1 MTGSSSLERKL
12 KREVASRKAA
22 ETLLEQK
29 SLELYESNQQLSVA
43 LKKLEMKS
51 ENDLRKFEFEEQI
64 DATLIKF
71 GRTFLSSTFDETMIA
86 SFLEQLT
93 SKSVVSGAYLSL
105 SQEHLSSLRR
115 HQFGHLVLA
124 HENAIQTKPHWIE
137 NRLYLPIIIDSV
149 ILGEL
154 IFSVA
159 LDQVD
164 QEFTSKQMGLV
175 SDLVHGVISRH
186 LSLEREVELRKRAEA
201 SEKATKEF
209 VAMINHELR
218 TPLNGVLGSAELL
231 SKTELG
237 EEQQQYLGNLI
248 QSGDLLRVIIND
260 LLDFSKMNAGMME
273 IIDKVFAWKDLENA
287 LTGVFAAKAAEK
299 RIHFSIDKKLG
310 IPEFL
315 IGDFERITQ
324 ILVNLIGNA
333 IKFTNLGGVVLRVE
347 WQNGYANFEVEDT
360 GIGIPLE
367 AQKALFDPFVQ
378 ADRSTKRNF
387 EGSGLG
393 LAICKNLV
401 DLMGGDISFAS
412 VPRQGTIFKLKIPLK
427 QGEAQGRGSGD
438 VSDGKHIELAG
449 RSVLVVDDIR
459 MNQVIVTQMLKKL
472 DIKPDLKNN
481 GLEAVDA
488 VKANEYELIFMDCR
502 MPEMDG
508 YEATVHLREIGFTKP
523 IIALTAGTTLE
534 ERQKCIESGMNDI
547 FIEPFTHNLFNIRG
561 GIRLGE
567 YV

>member
-22 ETLLEQK
+22 EMLLEQK
-29 SLELYESNQQLSVA
+29 SLELYESHQQLSVA

-51 ENDLRKFEFEEQI
+51 ENDLRKLEFEEQI

-93 SKSVVSGAYLSL
+93 SNSVVSGAYLYL
-105 SQEHLSSLRR
+105 NPENVSSLRR
-115 HQFGHLVLA
+115 HQFGHLNLA
-124 HENAIQTKPHWIE
+124 HDRPIQAKPYWRK
-137 NRLYLPIIIDSV
+137 NRLYLPIIIESTT
-149 ILGEL
+149 LGEL
-154 IFSVA
+154 IFSLA
-159 LDQVD
+159 FDQVD
-164 QEFTSKQMGLV
+164 QEFISKQMVLV

-186 LSLEREVELRKRAEA
+186 LSLQREVELRKRAEA

-218 TPLNGVLGSAELL
+218 TPLNGVLGSADLL
-231 SKTELG
+231 DKTVLDD
-237 EEQQQYLGNLI
+237 EQQQYLSNLI
-248 QSGDLLRVIIND
+248 HSGDLLRVIIND

-378 ADRSTKRNF
+378 ADRSTKRSF

-438 VSDGKHIELAG
+438 VPDGKHIELAG

-481 GLEAVDA
+481 GLEALDA

-508 YEATVHLREIGFTKP
+508 YEATVHLRENGFTKP

-547 FIEPFTHNLFNIRG
+547 LTKPYTAADIEQIMCKWLD
-561 GIRLGE
+561 E
-567 YV
+567 

>member
-1 MTGSSSLERKL
+1 MTGNSLLERKL
-12 KREVASRKAA
+12 KREIASRKAA
-22 ETLLEQK
+22 ELLLEQK

-51 ENDLRKFEFEEQI
+51 EKDLRKFEFEEQI
-64 DATLIKF
+64 DATLIRF

-93 SKSVVSGAYLSL
+93 SNSVVSGAYLYL
-105 SQEHLSSLRR
+105 EAERLSSLRR
-115 HQFGHLVLA
+115 HQFGHLALA
-124 HENAIQTKPHWIE
+124 HDAPIANKPRWNGNA
-137 NRLYLPIIIDSV
+137 LYLPITIDAN

-164 QEFTSKQMGLV
+164 QEFISKQMVLV

-218 TPLNGVLGSAELL
+218 TPLNGVLGSADLL
-231 SKTELG
+231 SKTALG
-237 EEQQQYLGNLI
+237 DEQQQYLSNLTH
-248 QSGDLLRVIIND
+248 SGDLLRVIIND

-273 IIDKVFAWKDLENA
+273 IIDKVFAWKALEDA

-315 IGDFERITQ
+315 VGDFERITQ

-333 IKFTNLGGVVLRVE
+333 IKFTQLGGVVLRVE
-347 WQNGYANFEVEDT
+347 WNNGFAHFEIEDT

-367 AQKALFDPFVQ
+367 AQQALFDPFVQ
-378 ADRSTKRNF
+378 ADRSTKRSF

-401 DLMGGDISFAS
+401 DLMKGQISYVS
-412 VPRQGTIFKLKIPLK
+412 EPRKGTTFQVVVPLK
-427 QGEAQGRGSGD
+427 RGEAPANLAGSEATGRQ
-438 VSDGKHIELAG
+438 IELAG
-449 RSVLVVDDIR
+449 RNILVVDDIR

-472 DIKPDLKNN
+472 DITPDLKNN
-481 GLEAVDA
+481 GLEALEA
-488 VKANEYELIFMDCR
+488 VKNKDYELIFMDCR

-508 YEATVHLREIGFTKP
+508 YEATVHLREDGFNNP

-534 ERQKCIESGMNDI
+534 ERKKCIESGMDDI
-547 FIEPFTHNLFNIRG
+547 LTKPYTAADIEQVMCKWLK
-561 GIRLGE
+561 E
-567 YV
+567 

>member
-1 MTGSSSLERKL
+1 MTGNSLLERKL
-12 KREVASRKAA
+12 KREIASRKAA
-22 ETLLEQK
+22 ELLLEQK

-51 ENDLRKFEFEEQI
+51 EKDLLKFEFEEQI
-64 DATLIKF
+64 DATLIRF

-93 SKSVVSGAYLSL
+93 SNSVVSGAYLYL
-105 SQEHLSSLRR
+105 EAERLSSLRR
-115 HQFGHLVLA
+115 HQFGHLALA
-124 HENAIQTKPHWIE
+124 HDAPIANKPRWNGNA
-137 NRLYLPIIIDSV
+137 LYLPITIDAN

-164 QEFTSKQMGLV
+164 QEFISKQMVLV

-218 TPLNGVLGSAELL
+218 TPLNGVLGSADLL
-231 SKTELG
+231 SKTALG
-237 EEQQQYLGNLI
+237 DEQQQYLSNLTH
-248 QSGDLLRVIIND
+248 SGDLLRVIIND

-273 IIDKVFAWKDLENA
+273 IIDKVFAWKALEDA

-315 IGDFERITQ
+315 VGDFERITQ

-333 IKFTNLGGVVLRVE
+333 IKFTQLGGVVLRVE
-347 WQNGYANFEVEDT
+347 WNNGFAHFEIEDT

-367 AQKALFDPFVQ
+367 AQQALFDPFVQ
-378 ADRSTKRNF
+378 ADRSTKRSF

-401 DLMGGDISFAS
+401 DLMKGQISYVS
-412 VPRQGTIFKLKIPLK
+412 EPRKGTTFQIVVPLK
-427 QGEAQGRGSGD
+427 RGEAPANLAGSEATGRQ
-438 VSDGKHIELAG
+438 IELAG
-449 RSVLVVDDIR
+449 RNILVVDDIR

-472 DIKPDLKNN
+472 DITPDLKNN
-481 GLEAVDA
+481 GLEALEA
-488 VKANEYELIFMDCR
+488 VKNKDYELIFMDCR

-508 YEATVHLREIGFTKP
+508 YEATVHLREDGFNNP

-534 ERQKCIESGMNDI
+534 ERKKCIESGMDDI
-547 FIEPFTHNLFNIRG
+547 LTKPYTAADIEQVMCKWLK
-561 GIRLGE
+561 E
-567 YV
+567 

>member
-1 MTGSSSLERKL
+1 MTGNSSLERKL

-22 ETLLEQK
+22 ESLLEQK

-51 ENDLRKFEFEEQI
+51 EKDLRKFEFEEQI
-64 DATLIKF
+64 DATLIRF

-93 SKSVVSGAYLSL
+93 SNSVVSGAYLYL
-105 SQEHLSSLRR
+105 EAERLSSLRR
-115 HQFGHLVLA
+115 HQFGHLALA
-124 HENAIQTKPHWIE
+124 HDAPIANKPRWNGNA
-137 NRLYLPIIIDSV
+137 LYLPITIDAN

-159 LDQVD
+159 LDQVE
-164 QEFTSKQMGLV
+164 QEFISKQMVLV

-218 TPLNGVLGSAELL
+218 TPLNGVLGSADLL
-231 SKTELG
+231 SKTALG
-237 EEQQQYLGNLI
+237 DEQQQYLSNLTH
-248 QSGDLLRVIIND
+248 SGDLLRVIIND

-273 IIDKVFAWKDLENA
+273 IIDKVFAWKALEDA

-315 IGDFERITQ
+315 VGDFERITQ

-333 IKFTNLGGVVLRVE
+333 IKFTQLGGVVLRVE
-347 WQNGYANFEVEDT
+347 WNNGFAHFEIEDT

-367 AQKALFDPFVQ
+367 AQQALFDPFVQ
-378 ADRSTKRNF
+378 ADRSTKRSF

-401 DLMGGDISFAS
+401 DLMKGQISYVS
-412 VPRQGTIFKLKIPLK
+412 EPRKGTTFQVVVPLK
-427 QGEAQGRGSGD
+427 RGDAPANLAGSEATGRQ
-438 VSDGKHIELAG
+438 IELAG
-449 RSVLVVDDIR
+449 RNILVVDDIR

-472 DIKPDLKNN
+472 DITPDLKNN
-481 GLEAVDA
+481 GLEALEA
-488 VKANEYELIFMDCR
+488 VKNKDYELIFMDCR

-508 YEATVHLREIGFTKP
+508 YEATVHLREDGFNNP

-534 ERQKCIESGMNDI
+534 ERKKCIESGMDDI
-547 FIEPFTHNLFNIRG
+547 LTKPYTAADIEQVMCKWLK
-561 GIRLGE
+561 E
-567 YV
+567 

>member
-29 SLELYESNQQLSVA
+29 SLELYEANQQLSVA
-43 LKKLEMKS
+43 LKKLEMQS
-51 ENDLRKFEFEEQI
+51 EHDLRKFEFEEQI

-93 SKSVVSGAYLSL
+93 SNSVVSGAYLYL
-105 SQEHLSSLRR
+105 SDTHLSSLRR
-115 HQFGHLVLA
+115 HQFGHLNLA
-124 HENAIQTKPHWIE
+124 DDAPIDAKPRWQAQK
-137 NRLYLPIIIDSV
+137 LYLPIIIDSM

-154 IFSVA
+154 VFSVD
-159 LDQVD
+159 LEQVD
-164 QEFTSKQMGLV
+164 QEFISKQMVLV

-231 SKTELG
+231 SKTPLE
-237 EEQQQYLGNLI
+237 EEQLQYLGNLS

-260 LLDFSKMNAGMME
+260 LLDFSKMNAGMLE
-273 IIDKVFAWKDLENA
+273 IINKVFAWKDLENA

-310 IPEFL
+310 IPEYL

-347 WQNGYANFEVEDT
+347 WSDGCALFEVEDT

-367 AQKALFDPFVQ
+367 AQQALFDPFVQ
-378 ADRSTKRNF
+378 ADRSTKRSF

-401 DLMGGDISFAS
+401 DLMDGEISFVS
-412 VPRQGTIFKLKIPLK
+412 EPRKGTIFKVKLPLK
-427 QGEAQGRGSGD
+427 QGQAQGRAAGD
-438 VSDGKHIELAG
+438 VLIGHQIDLSG

-472 DIKPDLKNN
+472 DITPDLKNN
-481 GLEAVDA
+481 GLEALDA
-488 VKANEYELIFMDCR
+488 VKEKDYELIFMDCR

-508 YEATVHLREIGFTKP
+508 YEATVQLRENGFHRP

-534 ERQKCIESGMNDI
+534 ERQKCVESGMDDI
-547 FIEPFTHNLFNIRG
+547 LTKPYTAADIEQMMCKWLD
-561 GIRLGE
+561 E
-567 YV
+567 

>member
-1 MTGSSSLERKL
+1 MTGNSLLERKL
-12 KREVASRKAA
+12 KREIASRKAA
-22 ETLLEQK
+22 ELLLEQK

-51 ENDLRKFEFEEQI
+51 EKDLRKFEFEEQI
-64 DATLIKF
+64 DATLIRF

-93 SKSVVSGAYLSL
+93 SNSVVSGAYLYL
-105 SQEHLSSLRR
+105 EAERLSSLRR
-115 HQFGHLVLA
+115 HQFGHLALA
-124 HENAIQTKPHWIE
+124 HDAPIANKPRWNGNA
-137 NRLYLPIIIDSV
+137 LYLPITIDAN

-164 QEFTSKQMGLV
+164 QEFISKQMVLV

-218 TPLNGVLGSAELL
+218 TPLNGVLGSADLL
-231 SKTELG
+231 SKTALG
-237 EEQQQYLGNLI
+237 DEQQQYLSNLTH
-248 QSGDLLRVIIND
+248 SGDLLRVIIND

-273 IIDKVFAWKDLENA
+273 IIDKVFAWKALEDA

-315 IGDFERITQ
+315 VGDFERITQ

-333 IKFTNLGGVVLRVE
+333 IKFTQLGGVVLRVE
-347 WQNGYANFEVEDT
+347 WNNGFAHFEIEDT

-367 AQKALFDPFVQ
+367 AQQALFDPFVQ
-378 ADRSTKRNF
+378 ADRSTKRSF

-401 DLMGGDISFAS
+401 DLMKGQISFVS
-412 VPRQGTIFKLKIPLK
+412 EPRKGTTFQVVVPLK
-427 QGEAQGRGSGD
+427 RGEAPANLAGSEATGRQ
-438 VSDGKHIELAG
+438 IELAG
-449 RSVLVVDDIR
+449 RNILVVDDIR

-472 DIKPDLKNN
+472 DITPDLKNN
-481 GLEAVDA
+481 GLEALEA
-488 VKANEYELIFMDCR
+488 VKNKDYELIFMDCR

-508 YEATVHLREIGFTKP
+508 YEATVHLREDGFNNP

-534 ERQKCIESGMNDI
+534 ERKKCIESGMDDI
-547 FIEPFTHNLFNIRG
+547 LTKPYTAADIEQVMCKWLK
-561 GIRLGE
+561 E
-567 YV
+567 

>member
-22 ETLLEQK
+22 ELLLEQK
-29 SLELYESNQQLSVA
+29 SLELYESHQQLSVA

-51 ENDLRKFEFEEQI
+51 EKDLRKFEFEEQI

-93 SKSVVSGAYLSL
+93 SNSVVSGAYLCL
-105 SQEHLSSLRR
+105 KTERVNSLRR
-115 HQFGHLVLA
+115 HQFGHLDLA
-124 HENAIQTKPHWIE
+124 HDAPIANKPRWE
-137 NRLYLPIIIDSV
+137 GGALYLPITIDSH

-154 IFSVA
+154 IFAVA

-164 QEFTSKQMGLV
+164 REFISKQMVLV

-218 TPLNGVLGSAELL
+218 TPLNGVLGSADLL
-231 SKTELG
+231 SKTRLG
-237 EEQQQYLGNLI
+237 DEQQQYLSNLTH
-248 QSGDLLRVIIND
+248 SGDLLRVIIND

-273 IIDKVFAWKDLENA
+273 IIDKVFAWKELEDA

-315 IGDFERITQ
+315 VGDFERITQ

-333 IKFTNLGGVVLRVE
+333 IKFTHLGGVILRVE
-347 WQNGYANFEVEDT
+347 WSDGFAHFEIEDT

-367 AQKALFDPFVQ
+367 AQQALFDPFVQ
-378 ADRSTKRNF
+378 ADRSTKRSF

-401 DLMGGDISFAS
+401 DLMKGEISFVSKPRKGTTFRVS
-412 VPRQGTIFKLKIPLK
+412 VPLKR
-427 QGEAQGRGSGD
+427 GEAPANVARS
-438 VSDGKHIELAG
+438 VSTGHQIELAG
-449 RSVLVVDDIR
+449 RSILVVDDIR

-472 DIKPDLKNN
+472 DITPDLKNN
-481 GLEAVDA
+481 GLEALDA
-488 VKANEYELIFMDCR
+488 VKNKDYELIFMDCR

-508 YEATVHLREIGFTKP
+508 YEATVHLREDGFNNP

-534 ERQKCIESGMNDI
+534 ERKKCIESGMDDI
-547 FIEPFTHNLFNIRG
+547 LTKPYTAADIEQIMCKWL
-561 GIRLGE
+561 E
-567 YV
+567 E

>member
-1 MTGSSSLERKL
+1 MTGNSLLERKL
-12 KREVASRKAA
+12 KREIASRKAA
-22 ETLLEQK
+22 ELLLEQK

-51 ENDLRKFEFEEQI
+51 EKDLLKFEFEEQI
-64 DATLIKF
+64 DATLIRF

-93 SKSVVSGAYLSL
+93 SNSVVSGAYLYL
-105 SQEHLSSLRR
+105 EAERLSSLRR
-115 HQFGHLVLA
+115 HQFGHLALA
-124 HENAIQTKPHWIE
+124 HDAPIADKPRWNGNA
-137 NRLYLPIIIDSV
+137 LYLPITIDAN

-164 QEFTSKQMGLV
+164 QEFISKQMVLV

-218 TPLNGVLGSAELL
+218 TPLNGVLGSADLL
-231 SKTELG
+231 SKTALG
-237 EEQQQYLGNLI
+237 DEQQQYLSNLTH
-248 QSGDLLRVIIND
+248 SGDLLRVIIND

-273 IIDKVFAWKDLENA
+273 IIDKVFAWKALEDA

-315 IGDFERITQ
+315 VGDFERITQ

-333 IKFTNLGGVVLRVE
+333 IKFTQLGGVVLRVE
-347 WQNGYANFEVEDT
+347 WNNGFAHFEIEDT

-367 AQKALFDPFVQ
+367 AQQALFDPFVQ
-378 ADRSTKRNF
+378 ADRSTKRSF

-401 DLMGGDISFAS
+401 DLMKGQISYVS
-412 VPRQGTIFKLKIPLK
+412 EPRKGTTFQVVVPLK
-427 QGEAQGRGSGD
+427 RGEAPANLAGSEATGRQ
-438 VSDGKHIELAG
+438 IELAG
-449 RSVLVVDDIR
+449 RNILVVDDIR

-472 DIKPDLKNN
+472 DITPDLKNN
-481 GLEAVDA
+481 GLEALEA
-488 VKANEYELIFMDCR
+488 VKNKDYELIFMDCR

-508 YEATVHLREIGFTKP
+508 YEATVHLREDGFNNP

-534 ERQKCIESGMNDI
+534 ERKKCIESGMDDI
-547 FIEPFTHNLFNIRG
+547 LTKPYTAVDIEQVMCKWLK
-561 GIRLGE
+561 E
-567 YV
+567 